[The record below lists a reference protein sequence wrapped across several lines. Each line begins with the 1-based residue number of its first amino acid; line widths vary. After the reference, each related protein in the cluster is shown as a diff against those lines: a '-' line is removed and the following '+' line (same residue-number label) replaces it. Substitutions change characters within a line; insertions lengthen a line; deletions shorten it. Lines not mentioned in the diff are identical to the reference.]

1 MPTVSIIEDHPEVSK
16 WIQSQFLN
24 HKNWNVN
31 GCFSSAESAFNGI
44 VNLTMDLIIL
54 DVGLPNMSGIDALPK
69 LKSLKPKAKIL
80 IYTVFEDEETIL
92 KAITQGCHGYWIK
105 DLTRGLKFV
114 DECEQLI
121 EGGASLTPKVARY
134 LMEKI
139 SKESVLQTV
148 DLILSK
154 RENEVLNMIAVGFK
168 IADIADEL
176 DISSH
181 TIRHTLERIYQK
193 LNVGSK
199 QEAILKGNR
208 LGIIQKPDGF

>member
-1 MPTVSIIEDHPEVSK
+1 MPIVSVIEDHPEVSQ
-16 WIQSQFLN
+16 WIQSQFQN
-24 HKNWNVN
+24 RKNWIVK
-31 GCFSSAESAFNGI
+31 GCFSSAESALNGI
-44 VNLTMDLIIL
+44 ASLTVDLIIL
-54 DVGLPNMSGIDALPK
+54 DVGLPNMSGLDALPK
-69 LKSLKPKAKIL
+69 LKSLKPRAKIL
-80 IYTVFEDEETIL
+80 IFTVFEDEETIL

-105 DLTRGLKFV
+105 DLTRGFKFV
-114 DECEQLI
+114 DECEQLM

-139 SKESVLQTV
+139 SKESVLNTA
-148 DLILSK
+148 DSILSK

-168 IADIADEL
+168 INDIADEL

-181 TIRHTLERIYQK
+181 TVRHTLERIYQK